1 MRENLIKELKMLEK
15 MLLTATRTEANMLD
29 ARKVQIEH
37 ELSRLD
43 RPRAAA

>member
-29 ARKVQIEH
+29 ARKAQIER
-37 ELSRLD
+37 ELSELN
-43 RPRAAA
+43 RPLRAA